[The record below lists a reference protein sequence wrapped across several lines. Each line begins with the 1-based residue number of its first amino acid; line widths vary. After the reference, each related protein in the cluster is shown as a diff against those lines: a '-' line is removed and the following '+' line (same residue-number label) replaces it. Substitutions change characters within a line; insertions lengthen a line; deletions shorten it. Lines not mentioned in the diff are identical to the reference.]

1 MDQQFVLALDQGTS
15 STRALLFD
23 GSTAVCAIAQR
34 ELSQYYPRPGWVEHD
49 PLEIW
54 RDQMDLIREVMQ
66 QASIGPQ
73 QISAIGITN
82 QRETTV
88 LWDAKSG
95 RPIHRAIVWQDRRTA
110 PICEQLRQDGFADHV
125 RQTTGLV
132 IDAYFSG
139 TKIKWLLDEVPGA
152 REKAERGELRFGTID
167 SWLIWNMTGGE
178 QHLTDYTNASR
189 TLLFDI
195 NRLSW
200 DQTLLRALHIPDAL
214 LPQVRPSAS
223 EFGIFRL
230 DGHAI
235 PILGVAGDQQAALF
249 GQCCTGPGMAKNT
262 YGTGCFLLMH
272 TGDQLTRSQH
282 GLLTTIACTSDGAVG
297 YALEGSIF
305 IAGAAIQWLRDS
317 LRILDDAADSAYL
330 ARQAS
335 EQDDL
340 YVVPAFSGL
349 GAPHWDMYARGAIL
363 GLTRDTDRKHII
375 RGTLQSLAY
384 QTRDVLEAMLKD
396 TGLDLSVLRVD
407 GGASANDYL
416 MQFQADILHVPVER
430 PQNIE
435 STAAGAAF
443 LAGLQVGLWS
453 FRELCAARNIDRTF
467 LPEMPEDQ
475 RKKRYSGWLRAVDRT
490 KSWIDS

>member
-1 MDQQFVLALDQGTS
+1 MDQQYVLALDQGTS

-23 GSTAVCAIAQR
+23 GSAAVCALAQR
-34 ELSQYYPRPGWVEHD
+34 ELSQYYPQPGWVEHD

-54 RDQMDLIREVMQ
+54 RDQLDLIREVMQ

-88 LWDAKSG
+88 LWDAETG

-110 PICEQLRQDGFADHV
+110 PICEQLRQDGFSDHV

-152 REKAERGELRFGTID
+152 REKAERGKLRFGTID

-200 DQTLLRALHIPDAL
+200 DPTLLRALNIPDAL

-223 EFGIFRL
+223 EFGMFHL
-230 DGHAI
+230 DGQAI

-272 TGDQLTRSQH
+272 TGDQLTHSQH
-282 GLLTTIACTSDGAVG
+282 GLLTTMACTSDGTVG

-330 ARQAS
+330 ARQAT

-430 PQNIE
+430 PKNIE

-443 LAGLQVGLWS
+443 LAGLQAGLWN

-467 LPEMPEDQ
+467 LPDMPEDQ
-475 RKKRYSGWLRAVDRT
+475 RKKRYSGWLKAIDRT
-490 KSWIDS
+490 KSWIDT